1 MMFLLLFF
9 CVVCVLYACAT
20 KRVKSCGLKFD
31 RFKLETLLH
40 KQKGDGVGKRTK
52 KRSGALKNIN
62 SRQESFHLS
71 LFNIARAR
79 MFLKIKFTT
88 VCKLCLS
95 HTLEGV
101 FLSTNIHSR
110 SLYTSPFTTSVII
123 VIIIKTDKSLLFLFL
138 VTSRARRRGLLG
150 IDRLC
155 IKRREGYLRTRNS
168 PRSLL
173 HRRCRCVLVLRPRT
187 LRFVR

>member
-1 MMFLLLFF
+1 M
-9 CVVCVLYACAT
+9 
-20 KRVKSCGLKFD
+20 
-31 RFKLETLLH
+31 
-40 KQKGDGVGKRTK
+40 
-52 KRSGALKNIN
+52 SGALKNIN

-79 MFLKIKFTT
+79 MFLKISITT

-123 VIIIKTDKSLLFLFL
+123 VIII
-138 VTSRARRRGLLG
+138 RQ
-150 IDRLC
+150 
-155 IKRREGYLRTRNS
+155 IKVFSFSFWLRRERGGEAFS
-168 PRSLL
+168 VSIA
-173 HRRCRCVLVLRPRT
+173 
-187 LRFVR
+187 FA